1 MRNSVVW
8 QRLQRAVVVP
18 RVGSLVP
25 VVEADTGNS
34 HLLEA
39 ALEETDAMNRG
50 HSEIT
55 YDELSTKLKDVT
67 VIDVRNRIEM
77 EQNGQIPGSH
87 CIPVTEIKYACTMD
101 ENAFKNRYGFEKP
114 GPDDPLVVC
123 CKTGVRSKTACDLLQ
138 ANGFKRH
145 RIYRGSFSEWEEK
158 GGEVIKPGQPIFY
171 DSDDDDDS
179 S

>member
-1 MRNSVVW
+1 M
-8 QRLQRAVVVP
+8 VP

-25 VVEADTGNS
+25 VVEADTGDS